1 MHWLTW
7 KMIIDWS
14 FVCFLDNCTYSWW
27 SWIGRQQSSERLGWK
42 VYSKFEWLSCYRWD
56 FTTCSQHWCFSNCT
70 AYYQTLGKT
79 TWDLLQ
85 RDGFPWWCGMGHVGC
100 SDMSALSQC
109 MCSCYC
115 QSILQD
121 YVSVEMAT
129 ASIIETNWRWSFASA
144 CLESKGN
151 EKQSLFW
158 SLTHI
163 QTLTTF
169 SFSFLASCILQTR
182 VIECQSS
189 HQLIH
194 PCAQHTTSLIRHV
207 LSWSRNSNELQTRWM
222 LSWSGQESG

>member
-1 MHWLTW
+1 M
-7 KMIIDWS
+7 
-14 FVCFLDNCTYSWW
+14 CFLDNCTYSWW

-129 ASIIETNWRWSFASA
+129 ASIIETNWRWSLASA

-151 EKQSLFW
+151 EKQSFFDHWHTYKHWQHSLFL
-158 SLTHI
+158 SLLVVSCRQESSNANHHTSLSIHVRNTQRHWFDTYYHDQGI
-163 QTLTTF
+163 QT
-169 SFSFLASCILQTR
+169 SCGQGGCYHDR
-182 VIECQSS
+182 VRKVGRTLRE
-189 HQLIH
+189 
-194 PCAQHTTSLIRHV
+194 
-207 LSWSRNSNELQTRWM
+207 
-222 LSWSGQESG
+222 